1 MKECVRHTDD
11 TLGDAW
17 SCTSAFVCIGV
28 FNWRLSVFNTCLLSV
43 FYALCSSWVVGEESF
58 PRGLRPKSVWNKCW
72 KADWFWFARGR
83 RGKAYFLV
91 TARNRK
97 YRVFLEDRERGK
109 RCWCVD
115 VMLKQAKVGSKKLR
129 DLSCVDKP
137 LPGGAQGCALLLLR
151 WVLETRLCQGRG
163 QGLEVGDKH
172 VTEDLS

>member
-1 MKECVRHTDD
+1 MFSFL
-11 TLGDAW
+11 LGLGRDFSAS
-17 SCTSAFVCIGV
+17 SCGK
-28 FNWRLSVFNTCLLSV
+28 
-43 FYALCSSWVVGEESF
+43 
-58 PRGLRPKSVWNKCW
+58 LRPKSVWNKCW

-109 RCWCVD
+109 RC

-137 LPGGAQGCALLLLR
+137 LPGGAQGCALLQLR
-151 WVLETRLCQGRG
+151 WVPTHPPLGKYVGRG
-163 QGLEVGDKH
+163 VFYQLILLDIVWSAIGRSFINWGVLFTLVLFSCAGPI
-172 VTEDLS
+172 

>member
-1 MKECVRHTDD
+1 MEKPLEKPLIPMVEMWKTIDNDGSLVKKPLKNHWPQWYLDENHWHSIVPKN
-11 TLGDAW
+11 LPSPW
-17 SCTSAFVCIGV
+17 SS
-28 FNWRLSVFNTCLLSV
+28 
-43 FYALCSSWVVGEESF
+43 
-58 PRGLRPKSVWNKCW
+58 W

-109 RCWCVD
+109 RC

-137 LPGGAQGCALLLLR
+137 LPGGAQGCALLQLR

-172 VTEDLS
+172 VMEDLS

>member
-1 MKECVRHTDD
+1 MFSFL
-11 TLGDAW
+11 LGLGREFSAS
-17 SCTSAFVCIGV
+17 SCGK
-28 FNWRLSVFNTCLLSV
+28 
-43 FYALCSSWVVGEESF
+43 
-58 PRGLRPKSVWNKCW
+58 LRPKSVWNKCW

-109 RCWCVD
+109 RC

-137 LPGGAQGCALLLLR
+137 LPGGAQGCALLQLR
-151 WVLETRLCQGRG
+151 WVWIQGRWSVNYVQGRG
-163 QGLEVGDKH
+163 EGYGLETSMSGRFKLSNF
-172 VTEDLS
+172 DLLEEV